1 MLGAIR
7 KRDIL
12 AHPVVTI
19 DSFGWHVFL
28 RVLIAGRNQTFLALL
43 AETGAMQAPTA
54 SVPELVD
61 RCVELES
68 QARQIYERLAARF
81 ADWESAAE
89 FFRKIAGQEQSHA
102 ELLKLCQTAAS
113 GGRWEEEQFAPCRS
127 AIPRLEREMDAA
139 VDSVDSIA
147 DLSEALQL
155 VVRIESSE
163 LNRVFKGVVDATDS
177 KFVRRLRAFQTAG
190 SRHIDYIQQEITR
203 LDPDLADACATMQGA

>member
-19 DSFGWHVFL
+19 DSFGWHVFF
-28 RVLIAGRNQTFLALL
+28 RAVIAGRNQTFLALL
-43 AETGAMQAPTA
+43 AETGAMQAPTV
-54 SVPELVD
+54 SVPELVE
-61 RCVELES
+61 RCVQLELR
-68 QARQIYERLAARF
+68 AKQIYERLTARF
-81 ADWESAAE
+81 ADRESAAE
-89 FFRKIAGQEQSHA
+89 FFRKLARQEHAHA
-102 ELLKLCQTAAS
+102 ELLKLCQAAAS

-127 AIPRLEREMDAA
+127 AVPRLEREMDAA
-139 VDSVDSIA
+139 VDSADSVA
-147 DLSEALQL
+147 DLSAALQL

-190 SRHIDYIQQEITR
+190 ARHIDYIQKEITR
-203 LDPDLADACATMQGA
+203 LDPQLAEACETMRGA